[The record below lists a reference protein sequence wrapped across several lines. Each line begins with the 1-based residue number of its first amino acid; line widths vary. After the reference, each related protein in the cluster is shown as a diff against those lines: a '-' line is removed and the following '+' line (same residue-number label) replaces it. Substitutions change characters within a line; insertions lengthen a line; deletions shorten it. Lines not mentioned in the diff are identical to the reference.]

1 MDSPKHE
8 VQEELQQLREENTRL
23 KALLTRCGIIWE
35 EAAPDST
42 VSKTLESTP
51 VTNQFTTS
59 DKIALFRR
67 LFRGC
72 EDVYSQRWKSAK
84 GTSGYSPACS
94 NEWKPGIC
102 HKPRIKCGDCNQR
115 LLLPM
120 TDQVIYDHLTGKQTI
135 GVYPLLTDDSCY
147 FLAVDFDESDWR
159 EDASAFMTSCHE
171 LKISAALEIS
181 RSGNGAHVWIFFSE
195 PVQAREARELGAVL
209 ISHTCNRNRQLS
221 LASGNFSLQSGHFP
235 GKIWR
240 IPCYAPVVATTLW
253 MWLSQWK
260 KITTS
265 PGNARCP
272 HPPELPDHYR
282 NPCVWC

>member
-147 FLAVDFDESDWR
+147 FLAIDFDESDWR
-159 EDASAFMTSCHE
+159 EDASAFMTSCH
-171 LKISAALEIS
+171 
-181 RSGNGAHVWIFFSE
+181 
-195 PVQAREARELGAVL
+195 
-209 ISHTCNRNRQLS
+209 
-221 LASGNFSLQSGHFP
+221 
-235 GKIWR
+235 
-240 IPCYAPVVATTLW
+240 
-253 MWLSQWK
+253 
-260 KITTS
+260 
-265 PGNARCP
+265 
-272 HPPELPDHYR
+272 
-282 NPCVWC
+282 